1 MAKLIV
7 KQSPPLTG
15 TVRIHG
21 AKNSVL
27 PIMAASL
34 LTSEVCTLEE
44 APLLEDVHVACE
56 VLKCF
61 GSRINI
67 WNHTITIDNRNIY
80 LGEAPYELVK
90 KMRSSFLVMGP
101 LLARFGQVRISLP
114 GGCAIGSR
122 PIDLHLK
129 GFSLCR
135 DNPGTRAGR
144 SRSMVLRVSRS
155 IWTFPA

>member
-1 MAKLIV
+1 
-7 KQSPPLTG
+7 
-15 TVRIHG
+15 
-21 AKNSVL
+21 
-27 PIMAASL
+27 MAASL

-90 KMRSSFLVMGP
+90 KMRASFLVMGP

-114 GGCAIGSR
+114 GAAIGR
-122 PIDLHLK
+122 AIDPTQGLPLW
-129 GFSLCR
+129 GR
-135 DNPGTRAGR
+135 DSPRTRVYR
-144 SRSMVLRVSRS
+144 SRSIVLR
-155 IWTFPA
+155 